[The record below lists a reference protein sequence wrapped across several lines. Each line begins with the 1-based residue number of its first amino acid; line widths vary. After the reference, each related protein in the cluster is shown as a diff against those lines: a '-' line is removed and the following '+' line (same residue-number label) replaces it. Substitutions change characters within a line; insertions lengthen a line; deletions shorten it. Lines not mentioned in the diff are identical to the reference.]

1 MKFVMFP
8 TENLV
13 KKVMKKKRKER
24 RIRNL
29 LSASHTADE
38 GSRFT
43 SCSHQAEALENGRV
57 WDQLLTGAGRSSMME
72 ELVPRRHSRNLLKQ
86 PP

>member
-13 KKVMKKKRKER
+13 KKVMGKKKKRRKER

-29 LSASHTADE
+29 LAASHTADE
-38 GSRFT
+38 VSRFT
-43 SCSHQAEALENGRV
+43 RLKPWKTVECGTSSSPEP
-57 WDQLLTGAGRSSMME
+57 AGPARWRSWHPDGTHE
-72 ELVPRRHSRNLLKQ
+72 TF
-86 PP
+86 